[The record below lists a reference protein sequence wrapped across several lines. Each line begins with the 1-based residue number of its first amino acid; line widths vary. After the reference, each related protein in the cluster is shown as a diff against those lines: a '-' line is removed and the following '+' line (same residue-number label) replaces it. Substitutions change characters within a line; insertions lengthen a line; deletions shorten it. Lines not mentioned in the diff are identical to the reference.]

1 MGLTGGSAC
10 LMGPLQKADFA
21 RRGRVILGLLADRL
35 EVVLEWT
42 PTCFVELSAL
52 YIYTEWLSKY
62 SVQWCS

>member
-35 EVVLEWT
+35 EVVLE
-42 PTCFVELSAL
+42 
-52 YIYTEWLSKY
+52 
-62 SVQWCS
+62 